1 MDKVSMVFMATSNM
15 VFLPNVC
22 GARKILSS
30 DDTLH
35 ACDRTVRAP
44 WSWLKNANIRAN
56 PQHKRIVLEGV
67 SCTVH
72 G

>member
-1 MDKVSMVFMATSNM
+1 MDMVSMVFRLPRIGF
-15 VFLPNVC
+15 FLPNVC

-44 WSWLKNANIRAN
+44 LVVVEQCQYSSEPVA
-56 PQHKRIVLEGV
+56 
-67 SCTVH
+67 
-72 G
+72 